1 MRLSERARDWVVTG
15 GFLVVIGVLV
25 VVGWLTRENRV
36 RMAVG
41 EPVPD
46 LVLPRLDGDST
57 SLADYRGK
65 VLLVN
70 LWATWCAPCVR
81 EMPSLQ
87 AVYEEYRDDGLEI
100 LAVSLDEDP
109 GERAEDG
116 SIDGI
121 VSRFVE
127 ELGLTFPVAVDPSG
141 QAEEV
146 LGTSYLPTTVLVDRR
161 GRIRG
166 REVGGHYW
174 DQEPYVD
181 MIETLLRE
189 D

>member
-1 MRLSERARDWVVTG
+1 MRLGERARDWAITG
-15 GFLVVIGVLV
+15 GFLLVIGTLV

-36 RMAVG
+36 RMVVG
-41 EPVPD
+41 EPVPE
-46 LVLPRLDGDST
+46 LTLPRINGDT
-57 SLADYRGK
+57 ARLADYRGR

-70 LWATWCAPCVR
+70 LWATWCAPCIR

-87 AVYEEYRDDGLEI
+87 RAYEEYRDDGLEI
-100 LAVSLDEDP
+100 LAVALDENP

-116 SIDGI
+116 TINGI
-121 VSRFVE
+121 VSRFVDD
-127 ELGLTFPVAVDPSG
+127 LGLTFPVAVDPAG
-141 QAEEV
+141 RAERV
-146 LGTSYLPTTVLVDRR
+146 LGTSYLPTTVLVDRQ